1 MAQCGSAP
9 RVAREPVVKSLRQQL
24 VDYLDVRRQFGYAL
38 TNAGRWLSHFVDYCE
53 AQRDDVVTTELA
65 LAWATQP
72 TNCGAAYHAQRL
84 SAVRGF
90 ARYLQALDPRTT
102 VPPMRLLSYGNQR
115 PAPYLYSSAE
125 AWSLVSGA
133 RDLAPELRAVTTEA
147 ILGLLFASGLRI
159 GEALGLD
166 CGDVDLTEG
175 VLTIHHSK
183 FDRSREVP
191 LHPTCV
197 AALLA
202 YERRREQLMPRATSP
217 AFFLSDTGERVPY
230 ERFRVDFRALVAK
243 VPIAPPLSG
252 HVRIHDARH
261 TFAVNVLTR
270 WHDEG
275 SDVRALM
282 PSLSTYMGHVNPS
295 STYWYLS
302 ASPQLLEQAVTRLET
317 TYEVTR

>member
-1 MAQCGSAP
+1 MAQCVSAT

-38 TNAGRWLSHFVDYCE
+38 TNAGRWLGHFVDYCE

-84 SAVRGF
+84 SVVRGF

-102 VPPMRLLSYGNQR
+102 VPPTRLLVNGYRR
-115 PAPYLYSSAE
+115 PTPYLYSSE
-125 AWSLVSGA
+125 QAWSLMRAA
-133 RDLAPELRAVTTEA
+133 RELSPELRAETTEA

-166 CGDVDLTEG
+166 RCDADLVSG
-175 VLTIHHSK
+175 YVNVRHSK

-202 YERRREQLMPRATSP
+202 YERRRDQLMPRATSS
-217 AFFLSDTGERVPY
+217 AFFVSDIGGRVPY

-243 VPIAPPLSG
+243 VPIAPPPSG

-261 TFAVNVLTR
+261 TFCVNVLAR

-275 SDVRALM
+275 ADVRALM
-282 PSLSTYMGHVNPS
+282 PSLSTYMGHINPS

-302 ASPQLLEQAVTRLET
+302 GSPQLLEQAVTRLET
-317 TYEVTR
+317 TYEATS

>member
-1 MAQCGSAP
+1 MAQCVSAP
-9 RVAREPVVKSLRQQL
+9 RVARELVVKSLRQQL

-38 TNAGRWLSHFVDYCE
+38 TNAGHWLGQFVDYCE

-72 TNCGAAYHAQRL
+72 TNCGPAYHARRL

-102 VPPMRLLSYGNQR
+102 IPPMRLLSNGNQR
-115 PAPYLYSSAE
+115 PAPYLYSPTE
-125 AWSLVSGA
+125 AWSLMRAA
-133 RDLAPELRAVTTEA
+133 RELSPELRAVTTEA

-159 GEALGLD
+159 GEALGLER
-166 CGDVDLTEG
+166 GDVDLTDG
-175 VLTIHHSK
+175 VLTIRHSK
-183 FDRSREVP
+183 FDQSREVP

-202 YERRREQLMPRATSP
+202 YERRREYLMPRATSP
-217 AFFLSDTGERVPY
+217 AFFVSDTGGRVSY
-230 ERFRVDFRALVAK
+230 DRFRRDFRTLVAK
-243 VPIAPPLSG
+243 VSIAPPPSG

-261 TFAVNVLTR
+261 TFCVNVLAR

-275 SDVRALM
+275 ADVRALM

-302 ASPQLLEQAVTRLET
+302 ASPQLLEHAVTRLES

>member
-1 MAQCGSAP
+1 
-9 RVAREPVVKSLRQQL
+9 VTSLRQQL
-24 VDYLDVRRQFGYAL
+24 ADYLVVRRQFGYAL
-38 TNAGRWLSHFVDYCE
+38 ANAEHWLGHFVDYCD
-53 AQRDDVVTTELA
+53 AQRADVVTSELA

-90 ARYLQALDPRTT
+90 ARFLQALDPRTT
-102 VPPMRLLSYGNQR
+102 VPPTHLLAHGYRR

-125 AWSLVSGA
+125 AWSLMRAA
-133 RDLAPELRAVTTEA
+133 RELSPKLRAVTTEA

-159 GEALGLD
+159 GEALGLERSD
-166 CGDVDLTEG
+166 ADLNEG
-175 VLTIHHSK
+175 VLRIRHSK

-202 YERRREQLMPRATSP
+202 YERRREELMPRTTSS
-217 AFFLSDTGERVPY
+217 AFFVSDTGGRIPY
-230 ERFRVDFRALVAK
+230 HRFLTDFRALVAK
-243 VPIAPPLSG
+243 VPIASPPSG

-261 TFAVNVLTR
+261 TFCVNVLVR

-275 SDVRALM
+275 ANVRALM
-282 PSLSTYMGHVNPS
+282 PSLSTYVGHVNPA

-302 ASPQLLEQAVTRLET
+302 ASPQLLEHAVTRLES
-317 TYEVTR
+317 TYEATS

>member
-1 MAQCGSAP
+1 
-9 RVAREPVVKSLRQQL
+9 VNSLRQQL
-24 VDYLDVRRQFGYAL
+24 ADYLDVRRQFGYAL
-38 TNAGRWLSHFVDYCE
+38 TNVGRWLGHFVHYCE
-53 AQRDDVVTTELA
+53 ERGADVVTTELA

-72 TNCGAAYHAQRL
+72 TNCGARYHAQRL

-102 VPPMRLLSYGNQR
+102 VAPTRLIAGQYQR

-125 AWSLVSGA
+125 AWSLMRAA
-133 RDLAPELRAVTTEA
+133 RELSPELRAVTSEA

-159 GEALGLD
+159 GEALGLERA
-166 CGDVDLTEG
+166 DVDLSEG

-197 AALLA
+197 AALRA
-202 YERRREQLMPRATSP
+202 YERRREELMPRVTSP
-217 AFFLSDTGERVPY
+217 AFFLSDAGARVPY
-230 ERFRVDFRALVAK
+230 HRFRTDFRSLVTK
-243 VPIAPPLSG
+243 VPIASPPPDR
-252 HVRIHDARH
+252 VRIHDARH
-261 TFAVNVLTR
+261 TFCVNVLAR

-275 SDVRALM
+275 ADVRALL
-282 PSLSTYMGHVNPS
+282 PSLSTYMGHVNPA

-302 ASPQLLEQAVTRLET
+302 ASPQLLEHAVTRLES
-317 TYEVTR
+317 TYEATS